1 MTAAVGRRVEAR
13 GKVEANTETESACY
27 VFCIVECSAQPPLPD
42 GLPRLP
48 MGGVPRTLVLARGLW
63 LAVADVPLKEYSKSA
78 IERCLQDLDCVS
90 MRAVAHEA
98 TIAAFFRRG
107 AVIPLK
113 LFTIFET
120 EERALAHVRR
130 RLDQVRRLFSNVRH
144 REEWGIRLTIQP
156 GELPAPPPVHIV
168 GSGRD
173 YLEAKKIRRRHVRA
187 AAGVAHKE
195 ARRALSSLSKLAER
209 TRRHKSIGADAQAV
223 LQAAFLVS
231 SRRSTA
237 WKAHARTLGLQL
249 AKRGCRIEITGP
261 WPPYNFVS
269 RRT

>member
-1 MTAAVGRRVEAR
+1 
-13 GKVEANTETESACY
+13 
-27 VFCIVECSAQPPLPD
+27 
-42 GLPRLP
+42 
-48 MGGVPRTLVLARGLW
+48 MGGVPRTRVLAPGLW
-63 LAVADVPLKEYSKSA
+63 LAVADVPPNEYSKTA

-90 MRAVAHEA
+90 TRAVAHEA
-98 TIAAFFRRG
+98 TIAAFFRRWS
-107 AVIPLK
+107 VIPLK
-113 LFTIFET
+113 LFTIFEN
-120 EERALAHVRR
+120 EDRALAHVRR
-130 RLDQVRRLFSNVRH
+130 RLVHVRRLLTSVRH

-173 YLEAKKIRRRHVRA
+173 YLEAKKIRRRHVTE
-187 AAGVAHKE
+187 AAGVAHQE

-209 TRRHKSIGADAQAV
+209 TRRQKSIGAGPQAV

-231 SRRSTA
+231 SRRSNA
-237 WKAHARTLGLQL
+237 WKAQARTLGMRL